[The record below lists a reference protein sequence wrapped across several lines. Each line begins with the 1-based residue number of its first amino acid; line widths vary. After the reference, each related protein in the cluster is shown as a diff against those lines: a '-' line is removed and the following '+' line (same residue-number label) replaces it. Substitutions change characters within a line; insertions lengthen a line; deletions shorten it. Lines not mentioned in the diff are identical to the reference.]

1 MTDTYALTQEQLDA
15 IRELAYEKFV
25 ARGCENGHDLEDWL
39 AAEHEVT
46 ACCAENNGEVREPE
60 TIRRT
65 RSTKSAKSESRTTTS
80 SGTKS

>member
-1 MTDTYALTQEQLDA
+1 MTDTYTLTQEQLDA

-39 AAEHEVT
+39 AAEHEVQ
-46 ACCAENNGEVREPE
+46 ACSVAGNGEVREPE
-60 TIRRT
+60 AVRRS
-65 RSTKSAKSESRTTTS
+65 RGTKGTKSESRTTTS